1 MKKRKILSVLAAIA
15 MAVTALPADFLSV
28 YAESNVT
35 EEYEEIIP
43 DVQRDEELDSF
54 SQPEYSPMFSF
65 PDEVRGVYITPEKD
79 FDIYDENGDMLS
91 EEDILSG
98 INSALDSAENMSLN
112 TVIINTSYN
121 GNVYFSTDMNGSTSP
136 SELCAQAANERG
148 MFVYVTFDIG
158 TVLSG
163 ITEETAKARIDRLAL
178 TAHEFTVKY
187 PVDGIIL
194 DGYYSSKDSSSF
206 ADYMTNGSGIGYDNW
221 LMDNGAYVFSLVSDA
236 VRRTSNSVPVGIS
249 INDVWANYTTNDEGS
264 ETSVSFE
271 ALTDGYADTLGY
283 INSGYAVA
291 SL

>member
-121 GNVYFSTDMNGSTSP
+121 GNVYFSTDMIGSTSP
-136 SELCAQAANERG
+136 S
-148 MFVYVTFDIG
+148 
-158 TVLSG
+158 
-163 ITEETAKARIDRLAL
+163 
-178 TAHEFTVKY
+178 
-187 PVDGIIL
+187 
-194 DGYYSSKDSSSF
+194 
-206 ADYMTNGSGIGYDNW
+206 
-221 LMDNGAYVFSLVSDA
+221 
-236 VRRTSNSVPVGIS
+236 
-249 INDVWANYTTNDEGS
+249 
-264 ETSVSFE
+264 
-271 ALTDGYADTLGY
+271 
-283 INSGYAVA
+283 
-291 SL
+291 

>member
-178 TAHEFTVKY
+178 DPPCH
-187 PVDGIIL
+187 
-194 DGYYSSKDSSSF
+194 
-206 ADYMTNGSGIGYDNW
+206 
-221 LMDNGAYVFSLVSDA
+221 
-236 VRRTSNSVPVGIS
+236 
-249 INDVWANYTTNDEGS
+249 
-264 ETSVSFE
+264 
-271 ALTDGYADTLGY
+271 
-283 INSGYAVA
+283 
-291 SL
+291 